1 MGKPNWAQQER
12 KELAD
17 LFEVVGPDAP
27 TLCGDWTTRDLA
39 AHLVARESRPDAA
52 LGIVF
57 KPLASWG
64 TRVQNGIAEQ
74 NWPELVD
81 EVRNGPPTLSAF
93 SLPGADRA
101 MNTTEYYVHHE
112 DVRRAQPDWNGTA
125 RALDPMFSEEIWTML
140 RGRGSLLFR
149 RAPVG
154 VLLKRTNG
162 RGGQT
167 LVHPGRERVTIA
179 GPAQELLLYSFGRR
193 DQALVS
199 IKGSEEA
206 LARLSATNLSV

>member
-1 MGKPNWAQQER
+1 MGKSNWAQHER

-17 LFEVVGPDAP
+17 LFDVVGPDAP

-39 AHLVARESRPDAA
+39 AHLVVRESRPDAA

-57 KPLASWG
+57 KPLAGWG
-64 TRVQNGIAEQ
+64 TRVQNGVAEH
-74 NWPELVD
+74 NWPELV
-81 EVRNGPPTLSAF
+81 EQVRNGPPTLSAF
-93 SLPGADRA
+93 SFPGVDRA
-101 MNTTEYYVHHE
+101 MNTTEYYVHLE
-112 DVRRAQPDWNGTA
+112 DVRRAQPDWDGTA
-125 RALDPMFSEEIWTML
+125 RSLDPMFSEEIWTML
-140 RGRGSLLFR
+140 RGRGSMLFR
-149 RAPVG
+149 HAPVG

-167 LVHPGRERVTIA
+167 LVHPGRERVTIS

-199 IKGSEEA
+199 IEGSEEA
-206 LARLSATNLSV
+206 IASLTATNLAV